1 MESPRFPDHLPETN
15 NPNVVVVVGE
25 QEEEDEHLMEK
36 LRTETRIKQLLDNC
50 LLPNVAT
57 ETFCRNMH
65 LFSDYIEELEQ
76 EYQEQSGQKH
86 GAFDEDLR
94 QHGYKVGWA
103 LEVVTEHSEFLD
115 VILVKFMSTRRPNAE
130 HRSIQTAICRALVA
144 NMLGLNSQVVAMCA
158 NDMSLVDLLA
168 KLVINEEPPLRCY
181 ATGLL
186 AGGMLDRGVQDHIV
200 KTFLMDSLFGRLM
213 RSNLPVTGRLC
224 YAFPEEPVDSEEGK
238 TGGVAVKNGGGIS
251 AGNEPKKGSASK
263 VPNKEAESSE
273 GNKNDDGVDDGM
285 PAAFNFGEGTVPIQ
299 ATILLQKECSYAIQC
314 IACLG
319 EYQETLKPILES
331 DVLSVIL
338 PLLRSVHKS
347 LRLDIVDLLWHLL
360 AHKRFSSIFVDRGG
374 VQLLLDIVTQH
385 ELEHPLHHCILLCF
399 TGLSSL
405 SSVMERVCKFE
416 DDTPLKMMKHA
427 LRVLEAPREHHRRNA
442 ALFFSVSL
450 AFPAFLRHFDSCH
463 GFKILLRR
471 LDSPLAGILTHKQ
484 RRRNMAS
491 GNNGSATAASQAGG
505 TNSSSAPGTSGNAVA
520 SSASPGH
527 VPEVTSALTTGLR
540 TRIGTSASTPSG
552 GVAEDTPPT
561 EPRVTTTAAPR
572 TVYRGKNSCER
583 RIAHSLTMAL
593 RQFFRAHLALIANV
607 VRRRMRFKRSQ
618 ARNSSTARNI
628 SRGGRPRLDSWSS
641 GPSQQVV
648 PYRAVEIDDK
658 AAKRN
663 LAMIERHWQ
672 TAMPILIGSKW
683 TPTDGF
689 IKFGGARPLLQI
701 IAVSNRSDMKNPFLV
716 DASAFA
722 LDALKI
728 ATLVPS
734 ICEDICSKPLDGNSI
749 GVSVLLNAAAGSLHD
764 SPKITKAALEV
775 LYHCVEIRHSSDCI
789 LHPFPNL
796 SNNRSSRSRKGPR
809 NAQRQCN
816 CRHSDDSVQKRMRKL
831 LRSKDAI
838 KVCFQL
844 LRYRRV
850 AAQSDNIKHKVSRVL
865 LGLARD
871 RQVAQIIGKMNIGKL
886 ISEIRAKGPVLEA
899 YMLHFKRFCVYSNAI
914 INLTGGRSRVAADA
928 TESAVQKMER
938 AKVINRSTIRFS
950 KDELLGVIRQHLTAN
965 GLFES
970 ARVLAEE
977 AKLGNDDSSQKK
989 LKSKTFAW
997 PKTKHGQITA
1007 AKSAIEKG
1015 RGGTVTPD
1023 KTVVQHT
1030 CNAPVSGGGVLNSKP
1045 SLEGSKF
1052 RKRPRSES
1060 MPNLLEAKLSSPTRH
1075 LRPLKMQKTKAA
1087 SMLPTS
1093 TVMFASRFL
1102 VASPK
1107 PIKRSSSAAGTAEML
1122 LNKNNETLPSGI
1134 QTEDRIK
1141 FKIGKRTK
1149 PLSSRANP
1157 RNIFL
1162 PNAGEAD
1169 KKRESGPSSPSS
1181 RPGADP
1187 LTHIVKEYL
1196 RGKISMWSKPIEVLP
1211 TLSLVEPQACPEG
1224 RPCAPWDAP
1233 QNVAHQV
1240 MSRQLVGGTGGRG
1253 GRTKSHEIVYSNFRK
1268 IRVFRDD
1275 EAVLTCSTFL
1285 NHVQGEPSCHFAACG
1300 NDNGQVRI
1308 YNMWN
1313 TEIVTTFSAHEA
1325 ALASVATSPAE
1336 GQKNRLLLTSSTVFQ
1351 AKLFD
1356 LTKTSSVGG
1365 SYTTFSACYSP
1376 SFSHSGDRII
1386 GSKVI
1391 ESDDRNGSSQ
1401 SSSVRETGPR
1411 HQISIYDVETGVEMI
1426 SLDDTSNGY
1435 TYPISSAKFDVT
1447 DNVIVCDGKL
1457 WDVRTKRLLYRF
1469 DKLGNMGHA
1478 SFHPSGNQLLIDSAV
1493 WDLRTRKLV
1502 QVVPALDRCEVE
1514 FSSLGDALF
1523 AYPRPATGSMLR
1535 EAQKEVRILHGGT
1548 YGDLGK
1554 PLPLERFATDLCV
1567 DNTDGYML
1575 VTDHGF
1581 TPNDCRVNLFEIG
1594 RRKPNEAD
1602 SDMDDAQDDSESEEH
1617 EDDDDR
1623 HGMSSPFQRQ
1633 SAMSTY
1639 INDVMELESFV
1650 TDPGMDG
1657 DDDDIFFSD
1666 DEWEQ
1671 SWL

>member
-238 TGGVAVKNGGGIS
+238 TRGVAVKNGGGIS

-572 TVYRGKNSCER
+572 RFTEGK
-583 RIAHSLTMAL
+583 IH
-593 RQFFRAHLALIANV
+593 
-607 VRRRMRFKRSQ
+607 
-618 ARNSSTARNI
+618 
-628 SRGGRPRLDSWSS
+628 
-641 GPSQQVV
+641 
-648 PYRAVEIDDK
+648 
-658 AAKRN
+658 
-663 LAMIERHWQ
+663 
-672 TAMPILIGSKW
+672 
-683 TPTDGF
+683 
-689 IKFGGARPLLQI
+689 
-701 IAVSNRSDMKNPFLV
+701 
-716 DASAFA
+716 
-722 LDALKI
+722 
-728 ATLVPS
+728 
-734 ICEDICSKPLDGNSI
+734 
-749 GVSVLLNAAAGSLHD
+749 
-764 SPKITKAALEV
+764 
-775 LYHCVEIRHSSDCI
+775 
-789 LHPFPNL
+789 
-796 SNNRSSRSRKGPR
+796 
-809 NAQRQCN
+809 
-816 CRHSDDSVQKRMRKL
+816 
-831 LRSKDAI
+831 
-838 KVCFQL
+838 
-844 LRYRRV
+844 
-850 AAQSDNIKHKVSRVL
+850 
-865 LGLARD
+865 
-871 RQVAQIIGKMNIGKL
+871 
-886 ISEIRAKGPVLEA
+886 
-899 YMLHFKRFCVYSNAI
+899 
-914 INLTGGRSRVAADA
+914 
-928 TESAVQKMER
+928 
-938 AKVINRSTIRFS
+938 
-950 KDELLGVIRQHLTAN
+950 
-965 GLFES
+965 
-970 ARVLAEE
+970 
-977 AKLGNDDSSQKK
+977 
-989 LKSKTFAW
+989 
-997 PKTKHGQITA
+997 
-1007 AKSAIEKG
+1007 
-1015 RGGTVTPD
+1015 
-1023 KTVVQHT
+1023 
-1030 CNAPVSGGGVLNSKP
+1030 VSG
-1045 SLEGSKF
+1045 
-1052 RKRPRSES
+1052 ES
-1060 MPNLLEAKLSSPTRH
+1060 
-1075 LRPLKMQKTKAA
+1075 
-1087 SMLPTS
+1087 
-1093 TVMFASRFL
+1093 
-1102 VASPK
+1102 
-1107 PIKRSSSAAGTAEML
+1107 
-1122 LNKNNETLPSGI
+1122 
-1134 QTEDRIK
+1134 
-1141 FKIGKRTK
+1141 
-1149 PLSSRANP
+1149 
-1157 RNIFL
+1157 
-1162 PNAGEAD
+1162 
-1169 KKRESGPSSPSS
+1169 
-1181 RPGADP
+1181 
-1187 LTHIVKEYL
+1187 HI
-1196 RGKISMWSKPIEVLP
+1196 P
-1211 TLSLVEPQACPEG
+1211 
-1224 RPCAPWDAP
+1224 
-1233 QNVAHQV
+1233 
-1240 MSRQLVGGTGGRG
+1240 
-1253 GRTKSHEIVYSNFRK
+1253 
-1268 IRVFRDD
+1268 
-1275 EAVLTCSTFL
+1275 
-1285 NHVQGEPSCHFAACG
+1285 
-1300 NDNGQVRI
+1300 
-1308 YNMWN
+1308 
-1313 TEIVTTFSAHEA
+1313 
-1325 ALASVATSPAE
+1325 
-1336 GQKNRLLLTSSTVFQ
+1336 
-1351 AKLFD
+1351 
-1356 LTKTSSVGG
+1356 
-1365 SYTTFSACYSP
+1365 
-1376 SFSHSGDRII
+1376 
-1386 GSKVI
+1386 
-1391 ESDDRNGSSQ
+1391 
-1401 SSSVRETGPR
+1401 
-1411 HQISIYDVETGVEMI
+1411 
-1426 SLDDTSNGY
+1426 
-1435 TYPISSAKFDVT
+1435 
-1447 DNVIVCDGKL
+1447 
-1457 WDVRTKRLLYRF
+1457 
-1469 DKLGNMGHA
+1469 
-1478 SFHPSGNQLLIDSAV
+1478 
-1493 WDLRTRKLV
+1493 
-1502 QVVPALDRCEVE
+1502 
-1514 FSSLGDALF
+1514 
-1523 AYPRPATGSMLR
+1523 
-1535 EAQKEVRILHGGT
+1535 
-1548 YGDLGK
+1548 
-1554 PLPLERFATDLCV
+1554 
-1567 DNTDGYML
+1567 
-1575 VTDHGF
+1575 
-1581 TPNDCRVNLFEIG
+1581 
-1594 RRKPNEAD
+1594 
-1602 SDMDDAQDDSESEEH
+1602 
-1617 EDDDDR
+1617 
-1623 HGMSSPFQRQ
+1623 
-1633 SAMSTY
+1633 
-1639 INDVMELESFV
+1639 
-1650 TDPGMDG
+1650 
-1657 DDDDIFFSD
+1657 
-1666 DEWEQ
+1666 
-1671 SWL
+1671 